1 MLLHV
6 HVLVCVRFCSIYV
19 LVDIGL
25 FFCSCCKVYVE
36 ANKYAKQDQNFH
48 QQAMNFFA
56 QMEAG
61 AY

>member
-1 MLLHV
+1 MLNLAYK
-6 HVLVCVRFCSIYV
+6 YV
-19 LVDIGL
+19 DLIFV
-25 FFCSCCKVYVE
+25 SCCKVYVE

-61 AY
+61 AYWL